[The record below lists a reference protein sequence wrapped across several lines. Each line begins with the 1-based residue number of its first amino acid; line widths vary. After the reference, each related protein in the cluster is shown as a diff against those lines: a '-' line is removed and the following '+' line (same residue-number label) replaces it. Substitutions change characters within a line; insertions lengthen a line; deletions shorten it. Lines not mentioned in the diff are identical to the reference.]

1 VRDRPAGGSVPAAT
15 GGSCQL
21 VPGARA
27 AVLTTAA
34 FTAAFTAVAFAVTAR
49 ALPPRRKA
57 LTETT

>member
-1 VRDRPAGGSVPAAT
+1 MRDRPAGGSVPAAT

-27 AVLTTAA
+27 AVLTA
-34 FTAAFTAVAFAVTAR
+34 AAFTAVAFAVTAR